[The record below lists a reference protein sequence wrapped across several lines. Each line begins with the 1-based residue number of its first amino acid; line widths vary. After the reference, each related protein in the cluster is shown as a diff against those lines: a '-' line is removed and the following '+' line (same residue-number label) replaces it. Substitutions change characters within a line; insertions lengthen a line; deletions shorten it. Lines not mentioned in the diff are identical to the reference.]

1 MIIIERV
8 YWFTSWIVITAI
20 VAIIV
25 LMVLRLIA
33 NQLDLN
39 PFSWSSLTI
48 RRLSDPFIG
57 PVRRVLMGFGVD
69 VKYAPL
75 VVILLTILLGWFA
88 LQLLS
93 GLANTIAGILF
104 GLTEGALV
112 PLLGYVL
119 YGLVSIY
126 IMLVFIRIIFSY
138 GMVGYGNRIM
148 RFLINVTEPL
158 LGPLRRMVPL
168 VGMFDISPLIAFI
181 ILWILQAAIAG
192 TLLRG
197 MPLRF
202 IG

>member
-1 MIIIERV
+1 MIVIERI
-8 YWFTSWIVITAI
+8 YWFTSWVVITAI
-20 VAIIV
+20 VTIIV

-39 PFSWSSLTI
+39 PFTWSSLTI
-48 RRLSDPFIG
+48 RRLTDPFIA
-57 PVRRVLMGFGVD
+57 PMRRALMRFGVD
-69 VKYAPL
+69 AKYAPL
-75 VVILLTILLGWFA
+75 VLILVTILLGWFA

-104 GLTEGALV
+104 GLTSGALV
-112 PLLGYVL
+112 PLIGYVL
-119 YGLVSIY
+119 YGLVSVY

-138 GMVGYGNRIM
+138 GTVSYGNRFT

-158 LGPLRRMVPL
+158 LGPLRRMVPT
-168 VGMFDISPLIAFI
+168 VGMFDISPLVAFI
-181 ILWILQAAIAG
+181 ILWILQVAIAG

-202 IG
+202 FE